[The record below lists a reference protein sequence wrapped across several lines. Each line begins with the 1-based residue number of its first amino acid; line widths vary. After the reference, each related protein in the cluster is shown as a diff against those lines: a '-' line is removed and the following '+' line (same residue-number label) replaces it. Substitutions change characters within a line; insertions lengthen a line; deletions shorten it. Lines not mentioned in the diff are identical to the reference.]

1 MYIVLQDRQGRAQGH
16 LAVTAEGGTLFL
28 RRPCVGE
35 AVLLSQTGVRWGLDT
50 PCPFAP
56 AGAVVAAGDKILCL
70 GRAPGQTI
78 SLEAVENLYR
88 HPPAK
93 EEPEP
98 AAQTDTARTEAEPE
112 VQASL
117 SDVEEA
123 RSAAAVFAALAEEA
137 GQTFLELE
145 GSQPPASQAP
155 RGGERWMEDTRAL
168 LSGVEKKPP
177 TRGSEAECVVQNPFP
192 HAFPGAKL
200 HRVRG
205 RGVLEYLEGTWSK
218 QGQTYRLTAV
228 PGAPSLRPPRHLP
241 GFTRYI
247 STGQGGYWV
256 KLSPLF

>member
-16 LAVTAEGGTLFL
+16 LGVTAEGGALFL
-28 RRPCVGE
+28 RRPGGGE
-35 AVLLSQTGVRWGLDT
+35 AVLLSKTGDRWGLDA

-56 AGAVVAAGDKILCL
+56 VGAVVAAGDKILCL
-70 GRAPGQTI
+70 GRAPGETI
-78 SLEAVENLYR
+78 SLEEVEKLYR
-88 HPPAK
+88 HPPVK
-93 EEPEP
+93 EAP
-98 AAQTDTARTEAEPE
+98 AVQTDTAQTEAEQE
-112 VQASL
+112 AQAPL
-117 SDVEEA
+117 PDVEEA
-123 RSAAAVFAALAEEA
+123 QSAAAVFAALAEEA

-145 GSQPPASQAP
+145 GSQPPAQQMP

-177 TRGSEAECVVQNPFP
+177 TRGSEAECTVQNPFP

-205 RGVLEYLEGTWSK
+205 RGVLEYLEGTWPR

-228 PGAPSLRPPRHLP
+228 PGAPSLRPPKHLP